1 MADKE
6 TELEWEKS
14 KRIEAERMKAVKDLE
29 EQKPDKISLAYL
41 DPKMTKVKGWSK
53 DPDVMLASIERM
65 SNWAVV
71 LVVGGAVLSVIG
83 MFGGIV
89 AETSN
94 LGLGGVLVSGLP
106 SGVGMLLMGI
116 GAIMSLVV
124 IGFQLYARFRLGRKL
139 DTSFWTA
146 IGALA
151 FNILFFIARI
161 VLMAYR

>member
-53 DPDVMLASIERM
+53 DPDVMLASTERM
-65 SNWAVV
+65 ANRAVV
-71 LVVGGAVLSVIG
+71 LVISGAVLSIIG
-83 MFGGIV
+83 MAGGIV
-89 AETSN
+89 TETSN
-94 LGLGGVLVSGLP
+94 LGLGGVLISGLP

-124 IGFQLYARFRLGRKL
+124 IGFQLYARFRLGRKF
-139 DTSFWTA
+139 DTSFWA
-146 IGALA
+146 AVGALI
-151 FNILFFIARI
+151 FNILFWMARI
-161 VLMAYR
+161 MLMTYR